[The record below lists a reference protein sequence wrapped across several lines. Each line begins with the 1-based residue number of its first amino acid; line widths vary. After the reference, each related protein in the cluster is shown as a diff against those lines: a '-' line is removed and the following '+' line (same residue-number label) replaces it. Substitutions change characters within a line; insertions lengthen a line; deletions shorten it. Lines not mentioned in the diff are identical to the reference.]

1 MTIKLILLAVLVL
14 GATGA
19 IFAVVLYFVAQKFKV
34 IEDPLIDE
42 IAEVLPGANCGGC
55 GKAGCRALA
64 EAFVKQ
70 GNMDG
75 LKCAPGGDAVAQKV
89 AELLGVSAEA
99 SDPMVAVLR
108 CNGSCGNAPA
118 KTHFDGMHDCHYA
131 NSVYGGESGCL
142 FGCLGFGNCVSV
154 CQFGALSID
163 EKTGLPVVDEE
174 KCTACGACVKEC
186 PRMLLELRKK
196 GRNNRRVYVACRN
209 KEKGAEA
216 RKACSAACI
225 GCGKCAKVCP
235 FNAITVENNLAYID
249 FNLCKACR
257 KCVTECPTGAIH
269 DVNFP
274 TPAIKPTA
282 KPAALAPAA
291 AAKPAAPAAE
301 APKVEVPAQPV
312 TPAPEPVKKDQQ

>member
-1 MTIKLILLAVLVL
+1 MTIKFILLAVLVL
-14 GATGA
+14 GVTGA
-19 IFAVVLYFVAQKFKV
+19 IFAMVLYFVAQKFKV
-34 IEDPLIDE
+34 EEDPLIDE
-42 IAEVLPGANCGGC
+42 IADVLPGANCGGC

-89 AELLGVSAEA
+89 AELLGVTAEA

-108 CNGSCGNAPA
+108 CNGSCSNAPA
-118 KTHFDGMHDCHYA
+118 KTNYDGLHDCAFA
-131 NSVYGGESGCL
+131 NSLYTGESGCL
-142 FGCLGFGNCVSV
+142 FGCLGFGNCVSK
-154 CQFGALSID
+154 CQFDAIHMD
-163 EKTGLPVVDEE
+163 PETGLPVIDED

-196 GRNNRRVYVACRN
+196 GKNNRRVYVACRN
-209 KEKGAEA
+209 KEKGAVA

-225 GCGKCAKVCP
+225 GCGKCQKACP
-235 FNAITVENNLAYID
+235 FEAITLENNVAYID
-249 FNLCKACR
+249 FNICKSCR

-274 TPAIKPTA
+274 APAV
-282 KPAALAPAA
+282 KPAP
-291 AAKPAAPAAE
+291 KPAAPSAE
-301 APKVEVPAQPV
+301 APKAEAHTQPANE
-312 TPAPEPVKKDQQ
+312 TNQQ

>member
-1 MTIKLILLAVLVL
+1 MTIKFILLAVLVL
-14 GATGA
+14 GVTGA
-19 IFAVVLYFVAQKFKV
+19 IFAMVLYFVAQKFKV
-34 IEDPLIDE
+34 EEDPLIDE
-42 IAEVLPGANCGGC
+42 IADVLPGANCGGC

-89 AELLGVSAEA
+89 AELLGVTAEA

-108 CNGSCGNAPA
+108 CNGSCSNAPA
-118 KTHFDGMHDCHYA
+118 KTNYDGLHDCAFA
-131 NSVYGGESGCL
+131 NSLYTGESGCL
-142 FGCLGFGNCVSV
+142 FGCLGFGNCVSK
-154 CQFGALSID
+154 CQFDAIHMD
-163 EKTGLPVVDEE
+163 PETGLPVIDED

-196 GRNNRRVYVACRN
+196 GKNNRRVFVACRN
-209 KEKGAEA
+209 KEKGAVA

-225 GCGKCAKVCP
+225 GCGKCQKACP
-235 FNAITVENNLAYID
+235 FEAITIENNVAYID
-249 FNLCKACR
+249 FNICKSCR

-274 TPAIKPTA
+274 TPAV
-282 KPAALAPAA
+282 KPAP
-291 AAKPAAPAAE
+291 KPAAPAAE
-301 APKVEVPAQPV
+301 APKAEDPAQP
-312 TPAPEPVKKDQQ
+312 ANAANQQ

>member
-1 MTIKLILLAVLVL
+1 MTIKFILLAVLVL
-14 GATGA
+14 GVTGA
-19 IFAVVLYFVAQKFKV
+19 IFAMVLYFVAQKFKV
-34 IEDPLIDE
+34 EEDPLIDE
-42 IAEVLPGANCGGC
+42 IADVLPGANCGGC

-89 AELLGVSAEA
+89 AELLGVTAEA

-108 CNGSCGNAPA
+108 CNGSCSNAPA
-118 KTHFDGMHDCHYA
+118 KTNYDGLHDCAFA
-131 NSVYGGESGCL
+131 NSLYTGESGCL
-142 FGCLGFGNCVSV
+142 FGCLGFGNCVSK
-154 CQFGALSID
+154 CQFDAIHMD
-163 EKTGLPVVDEE
+163 PETGLPVIDED

-196 GRNNRRVYVACRN
+196 GKNNRRVYVACRN
-209 KEKGAEA
+209 KEKGAVA

-225 GCGKCAKVCP
+225 GCGKCQKACP
-235 FNAITVENNLAYID
+235 FEAITIENNVAYID
-249 FNLCKACR
+249 FNICKSCR

-274 TPAIKPTA
+274 TPAV
-282 KPAALAPAA
+282 KPAP
-291 AAKPAAPAAE
+291 KPAAPAAE
-301 APKVEVPAQPV
+301 APKAEAPAQP
-312 TPAPEPVKKDQQ
+312 TNAANQQ

>member
-1 MTIKLILLAVLVL
+1 MTIKFILLAVLVL
-14 GATGA
+14 GVTGA
-19 IFAVVLYFVAQKFKV
+19 IFAMVLYFVAQKFKV
-34 IEDPLIDE
+34 EEDPLIDE
-42 IAEVLPGANCGGC
+42 IADVLPGANCGGC

-89 AELLGVSAEA
+89 AELLGVTAEA

-108 CNGSCGNAPA
+108 CNGSCSNAPA
-118 KTHFDGMHDCHYA
+118 KTNYDGLHDCAFA
-131 NSVYGGESGCL
+131 NSLYTGESGCL
-142 FGCLGFGNCVSV
+142 FGCLGFGNCVSK
-154 CQFGALSID
+154 CQFDAIHMD
-163 EKTGLPVVDEE
+163 PETGLPVIDED

-196 GRNNRRVYVACRN
+196 GKNNRRVYVACRN
-209 KEKGAEA
+209 KEKGAVA

-225 GCGKCAKVCP
+225 GCGKCQKACP
-235 FNAITVENNLAYID
+235 FEAITIENNVAYID
-249 FNLCKACR
+249 FNICKSCR

-274 TPAIKPTA
+274 TPAV
-282 KPAALAPAA
+282 KPAP
-291 AAKPAAPAAE
+291 KPAAPAAE
-301 APKVEVPAQPV
+301 APKAEAPAQP
-312 TPAPEPVKKDQQ
+312 ANAANQQ